1 MEWKA
6 ISDCFPLEA
15 NLGFCGIQSVA
26 SEGSGRQQSWSSAKR
41 LHLQLVTCRKHCA
54 FSTRDK
60 LRDTVLFDQQGWF
73 THLQVLTTE
82 RIKSSY
88 DLL

>member
-15 NLGFCGIQSVA
+15 NPDFVA
-26 SEGSGRQQSWSSAKR
+26 SKAWLRREAEGSRAAFR
-41 LHLQLVTCRKHCA
+41 ENTVHFRKHCA